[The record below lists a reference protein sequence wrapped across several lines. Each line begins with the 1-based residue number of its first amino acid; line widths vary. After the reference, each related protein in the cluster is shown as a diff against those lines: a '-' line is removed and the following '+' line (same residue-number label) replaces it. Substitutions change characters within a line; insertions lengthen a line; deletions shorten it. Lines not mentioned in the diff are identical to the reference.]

1 VTSAFMSKLI
11 KNLDKLLRF
20 KKQNLDTLR
29 LQLSQKQQEIEKNQ
43 KAITEIQNSMIYEQ
57 GKASEFSEA
66 SVTYSS
72 FLDYS
77 RQMIAQHQGIVSNLE
92 VQAEEILK
100 LIQEEFSESKAYE
113 TVKENELEKIALEEK
128 RQEND
133 MLDDI
138 NQKKAFQK
146 HNA

>member
-1 VTSAFMSKLI
+1 MSKLI

-29 LQLSQKQQEIEKNQ
+29 LQLSQKQQEIEENQ
-43 KAITEIQNSMIYEQ
+43 KAIKTIQNSMIYEQ
-57 GKASEFSEA
+57 EKASEFSEA

-77 RQMIAQHQGIVSNLE
+77 RQMIAQHQSIVSNLE
-92 VQAEEILK
+92 VEAEEILK